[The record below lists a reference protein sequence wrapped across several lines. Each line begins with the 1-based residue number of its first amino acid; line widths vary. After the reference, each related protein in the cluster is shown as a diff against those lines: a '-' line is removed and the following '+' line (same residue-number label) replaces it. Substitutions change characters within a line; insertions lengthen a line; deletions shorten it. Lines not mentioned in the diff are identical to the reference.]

1 MSELLEKC
9 TLAKDAGYK
18 MVSVSTVTKDNAL
31 EAIANALVE
40 RADEIIAANNIDIE
54 NAKKNGTRQAM
65 IDRLTLTKERIDGI
79 AEGVRQVK
87 ALADPIGEVIK
98 MWKRPNGLTIGQK
111 RVPMGV
117 IAIIYEARP
126 NVTVDAAVLCL
137 KTSNA
142 CILRGGS
149 EAINSNKAVMKI
161 MQDAAYGV
169 GIPEGTLNIIKD
181 TSRETATQLMK
192 MNGYVDLLIPRG
204 GKGLIRSV
212 VENATVPVVETAAGN
227 CHVYVDADADIDM
240 AVKIVLNAKVQ
251 RPSVCNAAETLLIDK
266 KIADKFIPVMFKAL
280 KEKNV
285 EIRADQNSK
294 AIFADVNDATD
305 EDYYTEYNDYIMAV
319 KVVDGIDEAIEHINK
334 YNTKHSEAIVTNN
347 YEHSQKFLNEVDAA
361 AVYVNAS
368 TRFTDGFE
376 FGFGVDESKAWEK
389 RVSDTVKGSNI
400 SVSEF
405 YKLMDDCALKNLIPY
420 DDAVIISGLNRAEW
434 HSELEKP
441 YEYSEN
447 VLSQLYG
454 KYKIG
459 VIANQPLG
467 TQKRLEKYGLAKYIS
482 LVISSAEEGVSKPD
496 IRLFQKALEKADCKG
511 ENAVMVGD
519 RVDNDVAPAKKLGM
533 KTVCVKQGIHKLNTP
548 KNEFEVPDYTVDT
561 IEELLNILKE
571 GH

>member
-98 MWKRPNGLTIGQK
+98 MWKRPNGLIIGQK

-169 GIPEGTLNIIKD
+169 GIPEGTLNIIED

-334 YNTKHSEAIVTNN
+334 YNTKHSESIVTNN

-376 FGFGVDESKAWEK
+376 FGFGAEI
-389 RVSDTVKGSNI
+389 GI
-400 SVSEF
+400 S
-405 YKLMDDCALKNLIPY
+405 
-420 DDAVIISGLNRAEW
+420 
-434 HSELEKP
+434 
-441 YEYSEN
+441 
-447 VLSQLYG
+447 
-454 KYKIG
+454 
-459 VIANQPLG
+459 
-467 TQKRLEKYGLAKYIS
+467 TQKMHARGPMGLEALTSIKYI
-482 LVISSAEEGVSKPD
+482 IYGD
-496 IRLFQKALEKADCKG
+496 GQIRE
-511 ENAVMVGD
+511 
-519 RVDNDVAPAKKLGM
+519 
-533 KTVCVKQGIHKLNTP
+533 
-548 KNEFEVPDYTVDT
+548 
-561 IEELLNILKE
+561 
-571 GH
+571 